1 MTAYSLITKLSQNI
15 LDLNHPGSQANQIVS
30 QLCPGLLSN
39 SRSVIE
45 LFADFLNDC
54 LGEADIG
61 RREYNPNGAIRLN
74 AMIEELCY
82 RFITTPQNQALTE
95 RFLVHVDA
103 AKQWR
108 RAYETLKRHEYR
120 LEKAGGN
127 GFIMKQI
134 HGLAEQCRD
143 IDYPAYA
150 LSKAENTIK
159 SSTGTKAKQC
169 FFPSPPSSGMGLRFP
184 ISEDT
189 RKRMVQERE
198 LLDAAS
204 TQDLSTRIIHALK
217 RHDLA
222 KCDPQYPV
230 YGVESIY
237 ALIPWMISQCQGTQQ
252 EQRRPL
258 EKPDAL
264 NLMRTQLREM
274 EALNSRSERL
284 VTRQPEPASF
294 EMD

>member
-1 MTAYSLITKLSQNI
+1 MNAPSLITKISQNI
-15 LDLNHPGSQANQIVS
+15 LDLNHPGSRANQVVS

-54 LGEADIG
+54 LGESDIG

-95 RFLVHVDA
+95 RFLVHVDV

-108 RAYETLKRHEYR
+108 RAYETLKQHEYR
-120 LEKAGGN
+120 LETAGGN
-127 GFIMKQI
+127 AFIMKQL
-134 HGLAEQCRD
+134 HGLSEQCRD
-143 IDYPAYA
+143 IDYPVYA

-159 SSTGTKAKQC
+159 SSSGIKAREC
-169 FFPSPPSSGMGLRFP
+169 FFPSPPASGTGFRFP
-184 ISEDT
+184 ISEET
-189 RKRMVQERE
+189 RKRMAQERE
-198 LLDAAS
+198 LLDTVS

-222 KCDPQYPV
+222 KHDPQYPV

-258 EKPDAL
+258 ENPEAL
-264 NLMRTQLREM
+264 ILMRTQLREM
-274 EALNSRSERL
+274 EALNSRAERL
-284 VTRQPEPASF
+284 VTRQPEPDSF
-294 EMD
+294 ELN